1 MKNIDTK
8 QLLDE
13 LKDKLLHDHLN
24 ATQII
29 EVKNVFIKKH
39 ITPIYDE
46 LKLAPVNE
54 KKELGN
60 FVNIF
65 KNQVND
71 LFDQILEQAQI
82 EEENKLHI
90 IDYDININSSNLTK
104 GGLTPFSLLLQEVME
119 YFKRLNFR
127 IVMGSEIVD
136 TKYNFDHLNIDVNH
150 PARSYQDSFFINKT
164 TMLRTHCTAQTAMA
178 LENNKSEDIRIVT
191 FGNVYRNDDDDA
203 THSHQFNQ
211 IDLL

>member
-13 LKDKLLHDHLN
+13 LKEKLLHDHLN

-29 EVKNVFIKKH
+29 EVKNVFVKKH
-39 ITPIYDE
+39 ITPIYDQ
-46 LKLAPVNE
+46 LKLAPINE

-65 KNQVND
+65 KNQVNE
-71 LFDQILEQAQI
+71 LFDNILEQTKI
-82 EEENKLHI
+82 EEENKQHAI
-90 IDYDININSSNLTK
+90 SYDVNINSTHLTK
-104 GGLTPFSLLLQEVME
+104 GGLTPLSLLLNEVME
-119 YFKRLNFR
+119 YFKRLNFQ
-127 IVMGSEIVD
+127 IVMGSEIIE
-136 TKYNFDHLNIDVNH
+136 TKYNFDHLNIGLNH
-150 PARSYQDSFFINKT
+150 PARSYQDSFFINKSL
-164 TMLRTHCTAQTAMA
+164 MLRTHCTAQTAMA
-178 LENNKSEDIRIVT
+178 LENNKSNDIRVVT
-191 FGNVYRNDDDDA
+191 FGSVYRNDDDDA